1 MLKWVLSRRHSY
13 VQYVSQHSRRPF
25 RKHWRESHMS
35 AMTIHKCCETS
46 AIASKQLGYPSS
58 EARWIHAK
66 NLQATLQQRATEPT
80 ERPITQPNMLTRQ
93 QALVNAHGHG
103 GHFHVTGGMHLT
115 SDDLFISMEMT
126 IQNEERV
133 QPSRERQE
141 DMTAT
146 PSDRG
151 KGSCNT
157 HARKASSIAV
167 CC

>member
-1 MLKWVLSRRHSY
+1 
-13 VQYVSQHSRRPF
+13 
-25 RKHWRESHMS
+25 MS

-46 AIASKQLGYPSS
+46 AITSKQLGYPSS